1 MKSIKKTNIY
11 YMALI
16 IFYMFAA
23 FLVSLFPIKNINVN
37 FSLLLGELIILIPT
51 LAYLA
56 ISKFRPIRLLQIKPI
71 SISNILIIILLTYL
85 CMPLLSLLNYISMF
99 FVHSKV
105 TDMFQVA
112 GTNPL
117 GLNLLLIAV
126 VPAVVEELVFR
137 GILFHSY
144 RRNNILRAGILS
156 AFLFG
161 LMHLNVNQFLYA
173 FAMGIIFAF
182 VIEATGSIFS
192 SMLMH
197 FIINANSVMI
207 YYMYGQLKELAGD
220 ELKKQITAL
229 PSDFAAGTI
238 IYLVVMALI
247 GLILAALVYYWLCY
261 RNGTVAHIRNI
272 TGRPGRKVFNLEYG
286 RIFSIPLIIG
296 IIICICYIIYNDFV
310 V

>member
-37 FSLLLGELIILIPT
+37 FSLLLGEVIILIPT
-51 LAYLA
+51 LIYVA
-56 ISKFRPIRLLQIKPI
+56 ISKFKPIRLLQIKPI

-126 VPAVVEELVFR
+126 VPAIVEELVFR

-220 ELKKQITAL
+220 ELTKQITAL

-272 TGRPGRKVFNLEYG
+272 IGRPGRKVLNLEYG

>member
-16 IFYMFAA
+16 IFYLLAA

-37 FSLLLGELIILIPT
+37 FSLLLGEVIILIPT
-51 LAYLA
+51 LVYLA
-56 ISKFRPIRLLQIKPI
+56 ISKFKPIRLLQIKPI

-197 FIINANSVMI
+197 FVINANSVI
-207 YYMYGQLKELAGD
+207 AYYMYGQIKEMAGD
-220 ELKKQITAL
+220 ELTKQITDIQ
-229 PSDFAAGTI
+229 SDFAVGTTVS
-238 IYLVVMALI
+238 LVVMALI

-261 RNGTVAHIRNI
+261 RNGTVAHIKNI
-272 TGRPGRKVFNLEYG
+272 LWKPGRKVLDLEYG
-286 RIFSIPLIIG
+286 KIFSIPLIIG